1 MKIYKKNLHYIKKY
15 KGDFFM
21 KSISLI
27 FLVSSLLLITFP
39 GLSKSKDKPQ
49 YSNSPKNDILNEYEE
64 EFKEPQG
71 YQPNPVILDGV
82 GQIMNGALSIAQNPH
97 SRPNIGHSVAAM
109 IYGIMKIIVEKV
121 AHKKMNPEHL
131 KALEECCDEICADI
145 SKEITEIIAAKGLM
159 ISEN

>member
-1 MKIYKKNLHYIKKY
+1 LKIDKKNLHYIKKY

-21 KSISLI
+21 KSVSPI
-27 FLVSSLLLITFP
+27 FLALSFLLLSFP
-39 GLSKSKDKPQ
+39 CIGKKEKPQ
-49 YSNSPKNDILNEYEE
+49 YNVSQKNDILNEYEE

-131 KALEECCDEICADI
+131 KALEECCDEICADM
-145 SKEITEIIAAKGLM
+145 SKEITEIIVTKNYM
-159 ISEN
+159 IS